1 VSNVDRQF
9 ELLVACTREHDWSA
23 APDGIE
29 RLIAGHDTRELGRA
43 AADHGVTNLVYL
55 SLRSLPSLD
64 EELLSLLTTVYHLN
78 LTHHMKVMGD
88 VIRLGEALHRH
99 EIPFMVVKG
108 PVMAEVVYPRNDLR
122 AYDDVDLVVPR
133 RLFADAISTLIEAD
147 CDVLDRNWRRIRREM
162 RGQVHMTAPYGTA
175 VDVHW
180 HLLNRGSV
188 RSAFRVDMDGL
199 FERARRVSLD
209 GPEVLTLDPIDT
221 LLHVALHAGLS
232 GGAKLSWLK
241 DIERAAAAEPI
252 EWEELI
258 RRARAWGAAE
268 VIAVSFRRSRA
279 LLDAPIPREVIETL
293 SGSRVW
299 QTLVRGSE
307 RLSPPDRPPNRP
319 TLARAVTRATRSGLA
334 PSVMALVARL
344 GNDVAD
350 QVKRLTGRS
359 SAILSTAEG
368 DESDRLAYFEAV
380 AHSRRAA

>member
-55 SLRSLPSLD
+55 TLRSLPGLD

-88 VIRLGEALHRH
+88 VIRLGEALRRH

-209 GPEVLTLDPIDT
+209 GPQVLTLDPIDT

-307 RLSPPDRPPNRP
+307 RLSSPDRPPNRP

-334 PSVMALVARL
+334 PSAMALVARF

-380 AHSRRAA
+380 AQSRRAA

>member
-1 VSNVDRQF
+1 MSNRDRQF

-29 RLIAGHDTRELGRA
+29 RLAAGHDPRALGRA

-55 SLRSLPSLD
+55 TLRSLPGLD
-64 EELLSLLTTVYHLN
+64 QELLSLLTTVYHLN
-78 LTHHMKVMGD
+78 LTHHMKVAGD
-88 VIRLGEALHRH
+88 VKRLRETLDNQD
-99 EIPFMVVKG
+99 IPFMVVKG
-108 PVMAEVVYPRNDLR
+108 PVLAEVVYPRNDLR

-133 RLFADAISTLIEAD
+133 RRFADAISALIGAD

-180 HLLNRGSV
+180 HLLNRSSV

-209 GPEVLTLDPIDT
+209 GPQVLTLDPTDT
-221 LLHVALHAGLS
+221 LLHLALHAGLS

-241 DIERAAAAEPI
+241 DIERAAAVEPI
-252 EWEELI
+252 EWEGLM
-258 RRARAWGAAE
+258 RRARAWGAGE

-279 LLDAPIPREVIETL
+279 LLDAPIPHEVIETL

-299 QTLVRGSE
+299 RSLVRGSE
-307 RLSPPDRPPNRP
+307 LLSPPDRPPNRP
-319 TLARAVTRATRSGLA
+319 TLARAVTRATRAGLR
-334 PSVMALVARL
+334 PSVTAFVARL
-344 GNDVAD
+344 GKDLAD
-350 QVKRLTGRS
+350 QANRLAGRGG
-359 SAILSTAEG
+359 AILSTAEG
-368 DESDRLAYFEAV
+368 DERDRLAYFEAV
-380 AHSRRAA
+380 AGDRRAA

>member
-1 VSNVDRQF
+1 VSGRDRQF

-23 APDGIE
+23 APEGIE
-29 RLIAGHDTRELGRA
+29 RLIAGHDPRELGRA

-55 SLRSLPSLD
+55 TLRSLPGLD

-78 LTHHMKVMGD
+78 VTHHMKVMGD
-88 VIRLGEALHRH
+88 MTRLIEALDR
-99 EIPFMVVKG
+99 ESIPFMVVKG
-108 PVMAEVVYPRNDLR
+108 PVMADVVYPRNDLR

-133 RLFADAISTLIEAD
+133 RRFGDAISTLIEAD

-162 RGQVHMTAPYGTA
+162 RGQVHMTAHFGTS

-180 HLLNRGSV
+180 HLLNRSSV
-188 RSAFRVDMDGL
+188 RSAFRIEMDDL

-209 GPEVLTLDPIDT
+209 GPQVLTLDPTDT
-221 LLHVALHAGLS
+221 LLHLALHAGLS

-241 DIERAAAAEPI
+241 DIERAAAVEPI

-258 RRARAWGAAE
+258 RRAQMWGAGE

-279 LLDAPIPREVIETL
+279 LLDAPIPDEVIETL

-334 PSVMALVARL
+334 PSVMAFVARL
-344 GNDVAD
+344 GKDVTD
-350 QVKRLTGRS
+350 QVNRLTGRGGT
-359 SAILSTAEG
+359 ILSTAEG

-380 AHSRRAA
+380 AQSRRVA